1 VTTGY
6 RARPYVW
13 LGPLFAG
20 VSLLVFG
27 ALAGYPARDRW
38 AILAFEG
45 PVCLLIVL
53 GSVRVRTVATPEGL
67 WLHRTFSRRFVPWR
81 AVEAVGTRR
90 ASWAGNQ
97 LITVA
102 VGGRTVPLPGPTIG
116 VFARRYGRSVLAD
129 VRRRWEQERARPVT

>member
-1 VTTGY
+1 MY

-27 ALAGYPARDRW
+27 VLAGYPARDRW

-53 GSVRVRTVATPEGL
+53 GSVRVRTVATDEGL

-81 AVEAVGTRR
+81 AVEEIDTKR
-90 ASWAGNQ
+90 ASWAGNE

-102 VGGRTVPLPGPTIG
+102 VEGRAVTLPGPTIG
-116 VFARRYGRSVLAD
+116 VFARRYGRAVLAE
-129 VRRRWEQERARPVT
+129 VRRLCEQGRGRPVT